1 MPFFSCAAWRL
12 QHFLSAYSCLEG
24 QRQWGQGCLG
34 SSLERRASEAAG
46 GRMRARAF
54 LSTPAVLVAARAAGL
69 SGKAQRRAV
78 VDTPHR
84 CELARAKQPNHAQRV
99 SLGWTHEFV
108 VLVRHGGGCRGCS
121 LHRRGGEKT
130 DIPRQPTSYQ
140 RTWFRDGKWCYL
152 FPFQNSLMSK
162 TIR

>member
-1 MPFFSCAAWRL
+1 
-12 QHFLSAYSCLEG
+12 
-24 QRQWGQGCLG
+24 
-34 SSLERRASEAAG
+34 
-46 GRMRARAF
+46 MRARAF

-99 SLGWTHEFV
+99 SLGWTHELV

-121 LHRRGGEKT
+121 LHRRE
-130 DIPRQPTSYQ
+130 PQ
-140 RTWFRDGKWCYL
+140 RKQTYPATHANVVCAMVNGAIY
-152 FPFQNSLMSK
+152 PPSK
-162 TIR
+162 TAS